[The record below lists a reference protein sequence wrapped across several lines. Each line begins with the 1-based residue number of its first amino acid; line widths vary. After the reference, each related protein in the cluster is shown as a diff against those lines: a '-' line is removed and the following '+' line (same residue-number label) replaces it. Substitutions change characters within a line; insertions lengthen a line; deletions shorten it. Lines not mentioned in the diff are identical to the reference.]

1 MLHFLKDGHK
11 TVRINAHKNLPMF
24 IGVIELPKESHMI
37 NRLLE
42 PYLKL
47 IESELN
53 QQVGSNDIVRNIA
66 YTFPAVLQTLGGVRW
81 KQLYPLFNR
90 MMKFLDKDVRIPLA
104 SSLH

>member
-1 MLHFLKDGHK
+1 
-11 TVRINAHKNLPMF
+11 MF